1 MLLKSY
7 CIFFL
12 PSFHLIFSAIRD
24 IKDEISQLR
33 PEIQDQKTSVQVYK
47 TKKRAKL
54 FSYLLGPC
62 EFCLID
68 LSVKFTNDF
77 PVQIDY

>member
-24 IKDEISQLR
+24 IKDEISKLK
-33 PEIQDQKTSVQVYK
+33 PSGSENKCPGLK
-47 TKKRAKL
+47 KEKRAKF

-62 EFCLID
+62 QFCLID